1 MCFPVGRDFRDNLRT
16 YNNIF
21 SFCSLGVEIDESVWG
36 PKEIYT
42 FRIKGVFSH
51 RIGSL
56 LPVERE
62 QPKFAQIYITD
73 TDPNRHIHYRLQCA
87 HGHVEERIVRDLQ
100 TMVYQHNPY
109 YAIYK
114 TAKERVGQDV
124 NLQLNLITFDAEK
137 RDPRRY
143 NLPTASEVGIIVK
156 IDLSDVNA
164 TRDII
169 IECRGGQLKRISE
182 LHSAYLPLRFPLLY
196 PYGEPGWHP
205 QRGDEEERKEVMMLA
220 IWRLWCM
227 AMRWKI
233 ELGGNRKDRMAKISK
248 GE

>member
-1 MCFPVGRDFRDNLRT
+1 MCFPVGRDFRDNLRM

-73 TDPNRHIHYRLQCA
+73 TDPNRHIHHRLQCA

-109 YAIYK
+109 YPIYK

-137 RDPRRY
+137 RDPVG
-143 NLPTASEVGIIVK
+143 TAF
-156 IDLSDVNA
+156 L
-164 TRDII
+164 
-169 IECRGGQLKRISE
+169 
-182 LHSAYLPLRFPLLY
+182 LPLKSVLSSKSIFPMSTLRETSSLNVGVVSSNVSPSY
-196 PYGEPGWHP
+196 ILHTFPSVFLSFIPMGS
-205 QRGDEEERKEVMMLA
+205 LA
-220 IWRLWCM
+220 GTPNA
-227 AMRWKI
+227 AMK
-233 ELGGNRKDRMAKISK
+233 KSAKR
-248 GE
+248 